1 MLRIRQAII
10 VEGRYDKAKLHSLVD
25 ATIVTTDGF
34 GVFRNREK
42 LAYIRRLAAQTG
54 IIILTDSDAAGFRI
68 RGFLAGA
75 VDPSQVTHVYIP
87 DLFGKERRKT
97 QPSAEGK
104 LGVEGIPAQTLL
116 AALRRAGFAVEE
128 TSAPA
133 GAGKASSADASARRL
148 TKADF
153 VAWGLSGGAD
163 SAARRRALL
172 SRLGLPER
180 MSANA
185 MLAAVNAL
193 YTPEE
198 FERLLAGMPEEKGT
212 HCDFSDHP
220 GQQ

>member
-1 MLRIRQAII
+1 MLRVRQAII

-116 AALRRAGFAVEE
+116 AALRRAGVAVEE

-133 GAGKASSADASARRL
+133 GAGEASSADASARRL

-163 SAARRRALL
+163 STARRRALL

>member
-1 MLRIRQAII
+1 MLRVRQAII

-116 AALRRAGFAVEE
+116 AALRRAGVAVEE

-172 SRLGLPER
+172 WRLGPPER

-220 GQQ
+220 GQP

>member
-1 MLRIRQAII
+1 MLRVRQAII

-54 IIILTDSDAAGFRI
+54 IIILTDTAAAGFRI

-116 AALRRAGFAVEE
+116 AALRRAGVAVEE
-128 TSAPA
+128 TSAQA

>member
-1 MLRIRQAII
+1 MLRVRQAII
-10 VEGRYDKAKLHSLVD
+10 VEGRYDKAKLHTLVE

-34 GVFRNREK
+34 GVFRDREK

-87 DLFGKERRKT
+87 DLFGKERRKA

-104 LGVEGIPAQTLL
+104 LGVEGIPAKTLL
-116 AALRRAGFAVEE
+116 AALRRAGVAVEE

-133 GAGKASSADASARRL
+133 AARRQAEPQARARRL
-148 TKADF
+148 TQADF
-153 VAWGLSGGAD
+153 VTYGLSGAAD
-163 SAARRRALL
+163 SAEKRRALL
-172 SRLGLPER
+172 RRLGLPER

-193 YTPEE
+193 YTAEE
-198 FERLLAGMPEEKGT
+198 FERLLAGAPEENGT
-212 HCDFSDHP
+212 HQNFSDHP
-220 GQQ
+220 GQP

>member
-1 MLRIRQAII
+1 MLRVRQAII

-116 AALRRAGFAVEE
+116 AALRRAGVAVEE

-133 GAGKASSADASARRL
+133 GARWL

-212 HCDFSDHP
+212 HRDFPDHP
-220 GQQ
+220 GQP

>member
-116 AALRRAGFAVEE
+116 AALRRA
-128 TSAPA
+128 A

-153 VAWGLSGGAD
+153 VALGLSGGAD

-193 YTPEE
+193 YTPDE

>member
-1 MLRIRQAII
+1 MLRVRQAII

-116 AALRRAGFAVEE
+116 AALRRAGVAVEE

-185 MLAAVNAL
+185 MLADVNAL

-212 HCDFSDHP
+212 HRDFPDHP
-220 GQQ
+220 GQP

>member
-116 AALRRAGFAVEE
+116 AARRRAGGAVEE
-128 TSAPA
+128 TPAPA

>member
-116 AALRRAGFAVEE
+116 AALRRAGVAVEE

-133 GAGKASSADASARRL
+133 RAGKASAADATARRL

>member
-54 IIILTDSDAAGFRI
+54 IIILTDSDAAGVRI

-116 AALRRAGFAVEE
+116 AALRRAGVAVEE

>member
-1 MLRIRQAII
+1 MLRVRQAII

-75 VDPSQVTHVYIP
+75 VVPSQVTHVYIP
-87 DLFGKERRKT
+87 DWFGKERRKT

-116 AALRRAGFAVEE
+116 AALRRAGVAGEE

-133 GAGKASSADASARRL
+133 GAGKASSAVASARRL

-185 MLAAVNAL
+185 MLAAVKAL

-198 FERLLAGMPEEKGT
+198 FDRLLAGMPEEKGT
-212 HCDFSDHP
+212 HRDFPDHP
-220 GQQ
+220 GQP

>member
-104 LGVEGIPAQTLL
+104 LGV
-116 AALRRAGFAVEE
+116 
-128 TSAPA
+128 
-133 GAGKASSADASARRL
+133 
-148 TKADF
+148 
-153 VAWGLSGGAD
+153 
-163 SAARRRALL
+163 
-172 SRLGLPER
+172 
-180 MSANA
+180 
-185 MLAAVNAL
+185 
-193 YTPEE
+193 
-198 FERLLAGMPEEKGT
+198 
-212 HCDFSDHP
+212 
-220 GQQ
+220 

>member
-1 MLRIRQAII
+1 MLRVRQAII

-68 RGFLAGA
+68 LGFLAGA

-116 AALRRAGFAVEE
+116 AALRRA
-128 TSAPA
+128 
-133 GAGKASSADASARRL
+133 L
-148 TKADF
+148 TQA
-153 VAWGLSGGAD
+153 
-163 SAARRRALL
+163 
-172 SRLGLPER
+172 
-180 MSANA
+180 
-185 MLAAVNAL
+185 
-193 YTPEE
+193 
-198 FERLLAGMPEEKGT
+198 
-212 HCDFSDHP
+212 
-220 GQQ
+220 

>member
-1 MLRIRQAII
+1 MLRVRQAII
-10 VEGRYDKAKLHSLVD
+10 VEGRYDKAKLHTLVD

-34 GVFRNREK
+34 GVFRDREK

-54 IIILTDSDAAGFRI
+54 IIIMTDSDAAGFRI

-87 DLFGKERRKT
+87 DLFGKERRKA

-104 LGVEGIPAQTLL
+104 LGVEGVPAETLL
-116 AALRRAGFAVEE
+116 AALRRAGVAVEE
-128 TSAPA
+128 TSAPSAAA
-133 GAGKASSADASARRL
+133 GEVSTPAVSARRL

-153 VAWGLSGGAD
+153 VAYGLSGGAG
-163 SAARRRALL
+163 SAEKRRALL
-172 SRLGLPER
+172 LRLGLPER

-193 YTPEE
+193 YTADE
-198 FERLLAGMPEEKGT
+198 FERLLAGPLEEKRNV
-212 HCDFSDHP
+212 F
-220 GQQ
+220 

>member
-1 MLRIRQAII
+1 MLRVRQAII

-75 VDPSQVTHVYIP
+75 VDPSQVTHDYIP

-104 LGVEGIPAQTLL
+104 LGVEGIPAQTRL
-116 AALRRAGFAVEE
+116 AALRRAGVAVEE

-185 MLAAVNAL
+185 LLAAVNAL

-212 HCDFSDHP
+212 HRDFPDHP
-220 GQQ
+220 GQP

>member
-1 MLRIRQAII
+1 MLRVRQAII

-68 RGFLAGA
+68 RGVLAGA

-116 AALRRAGFAVEE
+116 AALRRA
-128 TSAPA
+128 
-133 GAGKASSADASARRL
+133 L
-148 TKADF
+148 TQA
-153 VAWGLSGGAD
+153 
-163 SAARRRALL
+163 
-172 SRLGLPER
+172 
-180 MSANA
+180 
-185 MLAAVNAL
+185 
-193 YTPEE
+193 
-198 FERLLAGMPEEKGT
+198 
-212 HCDFSDHP
+212 
-220 GQQ
+220 